1 MIFSSYVSLPGGD
14 YLNDFGP
21 PSTPHLFGIG
31 MVNCEAEQTTP
42 SATWQVTDRPVSWW
56 RLSPMGT
63 PWDRWDCG
71 KARDEVDFFLGIKA
85 IPSGYVKISI

>member
-1 MIFSSYVSLPGGD
+1 MLVYQGVITSMTLD
-14 YLNDFGP
+14 HP

-56 RLSPMGT
+56 RLSPMGLREST
-63 PWDRWDCG
+63 
-71 KARDEVDFFLGIKA
+71 
-85 IPSGYVKISI
+85 